1 MHPAN
6 GPGRRGLAVENAN
19 PTRGYDRRV
28 PQLLERTARR
38 LALVGRLA
46 ETWVHRPPSP
56 NRVVLDVTRRCNLRC
71 RMCHTW
77 RAPAKGELTL
87 AEIDALLSALPR
99 LVWLDVTGG
108 EPFVRQDVEELL
120 GLAIERPPALHVLHF
135 QTNGWATDRIV
146 QATAATRARRRGVEL
161 VVTVSIDGPPAV
173 HDHIRGRI
181 GAFERALATLR
192 ALWTLPGVE
201 VHVGTT
207 ITSDNADVVEELGE
221 LLLAAVPGFHAR
233 RWHWNWAQV
242 SRHFYGN
249 EHVRAWPRVPPDELL
264 RTLRRRRGMP
274 KGLVELMEQLYLLHL
289 EFVQRGEPSGI
300 PCQAL
305 RSTVFVSP
313 EGELYPCH
321 LYDRPLGNL
330 REHDLAT
337 LWASE
342 AVAEARRD
350 IEALACGGCFSACEA
365 YPALAGAPVATVRQT
380 ARRVLTLWNEGR
392 APAR

>member
-1 MHPAN
+1 MA
-6 GPGRRGLAVENAN
+6 LL
-19 PTRGYDRRV
+19 DRA
-28 PQLLERTARR
+28 TRR

-77 RAPAKGELTL
+77 RHPGDGELTRD
-87 AEIDALLSALPR
+87 EIETLLGALPR

-108 EPFVRQDVEELL
+108 EPFVRRDIEEIL
-120 GLAIERPPALHVLHF
+120 GLAIEMPAALQVLHF

-146 QATAATRARRRGVEL
+146 HTTAATRARREGVQL
-161 VVTVSIDGPPAV
+161 IVTVSIDGPRAV
-173 HDHIRGRI
+173 HDAIRGRA
-181 GAFERALATLR
+181 GAFDRAIDTLR
-192 ALWTLPGVE
+192 GLWGLPGVE

-207 ITSDNADVVEELGE
+207 ITPDNAEALEELRAE
-221 LLLAAVPGFHAR
+221 LQRAVPRFNPR

-242 SRHFYGN
+242 SAHFYGN
-249 EHVRAWPRVPPDELL
+249 EHLADSADVPPDDRLQRL
-264 RTLRRRRGMP
+264 RASRGVPRGM
-274 KGLVELMEQLYLLHL
+274 VELMEQLYLVNL

-321 LYDRPLGNL
+321 MYDRPLGNL
-330 REHDLAT
+330 REHDLPT
-337 LWASE
+337 LWHSA
-342 AVAEARRD
+342 AVHQARRD
-350 IEALACGGCFSACEA
+350 IERLACGGCFSACEA
-365 YPALAGAPVATVRQT
+365 YPAMAGAPLSTLRQT
-380 ARRVLTLWNEGR
+380 ARRTWKLATRER
-392 APAR
+392 PASR

>member
-1 MHPAN
+1 MSLLDHP
-6 GPGRRGLAVENAN
+6 
-19 PTRGYDRRV
+19 T
-28 PQLLERTARR
+28 RR

-56 NRVVLDVTRRCNLRC
+56 TRVVLDVTRRCNLRC

-77 RAPAKGELTL
+77 RAPSEGELTL
-87 AEIDALLSALPR
+87 SELDALLSSLPR

-108 EPFVRQDVEELL
+108 EPFVRRDAQELL
-120 GLAIERPPALHVLHF
+120 GLAMQRPPALQVLHF

-146 QATAATRARRRGVEL
+146 EATAATRAQRTGVEL
-161 VVTVSIDGPPAV
+161 IVTVSIDGPPSV
-173 HDHIRGRI
+173 HDAIRGRP
-181 GAFERALATLR
+181 GSFERALATLR
-192 ALWTLPGVE
+192 ALWALPGVE

-207 ITSDNADVVEELGE
+207 ITPDNADAIDE
-221 LLLAAVPGFHAR
+221 LLECLLDAVPGFHAR
-233 RWHWNWAQV
+233 RWHFNWAQV

-249 EHVRAWPRVPPDELL
+249 EHVRAWPKVPPAGLL
-264 RTLRRRRGMP
+264 SRLRRRRGP
-274 KGLVELMEQLYLLHL
+274 PTGLVELMEQLYLLHL

-305 RSTVFVSP
+305 RSTLFVSP

-337 LWASE
+337 LWASP
-342 AVAEARRD
+342 AVAAARRD

-380 ARRVLTLWNEGR
+380 ARRALTLWNERR
-392 APAR
+392 AHGPRDEIG

>member
-1 MHPAN
+1 MSLPA
-6 GPGRRGLAVENAN
+6 
-19 PTRGYDRRV
+19 
-28 PQLLERTARR
+28 RTARR

-77 RAPAKGELTL
+77 RAPSAGELTL
-87 AEIDALLSALPR
+87 AEIERLLSSLPR

-108 EPFVRQDVEELL
+108 EPFVRKDAAEVLTA
-120 GLAIERPPALHVLHF
+120 AIERPRALGVLHF

-146 QATAATRARRRGVEL
+146 RATQAVRARRDGVEL
-161 VVTVSIDGPPAV
+161 IVTVSIDGPAAV
-173 HDHIRGRI
+173 HDAMRGRA
-181 GAFERALATLR
+181 GSFDRALATLQG
-192 ALWTLPGVE
+192 LWALPGVE

-207 ITSDNADVVEELGE
+207 ITGDNAHAVESLGAV
-221 LLLAAVPGFHAR
+221 LLAAVPGFHAR

-249 EHVRAWPRVPPDELL
+249 EHLRAAPRVPPGELL
-264 RTLRRRRGMP
+264 SRLRRRRGVP
-274 KGLVELMEQLYLLHL
+274 RGLVELMEQLYLLHL

-321 LYDRPLGNL
+321 LYDRPLGNV

-342 AVAEARRD
+342 AVARARRD

-365 YPALAGAPVATVRQT
+365 YPALAGAPVATARQT
-380 ARRVLTLWNEGR
+380 VRRAATRLHEALAR
-392 APAR
+392 

>member
-1 MHPAN
+1 MAAD
-6 GPGRRGLAVENAN
+6 GRGTIAL
-19 PTRGYDRRV
+19 V
-28 PQLLERTARR
+28 PLLPRAARR

-77 RAPAKGELTL
+77 RAPSEGELTL
-87 AEIDALLSALPR
+87 AEIEGLLSSLPR

-108 EPFVRQDVEELL
+108 EPFVRRDVEEVL
-120 GLAIERPPALHVLHF
+120 GAAIERPPALQVLHF
-135 QTNGWATDRIV
+135 QTNGWATERIV
-146 QATAATRARRRGVEL
+146 QTAAATRARRAGVEL
-161 VVTVSIDGPPAV
+161 IVTVSIDGPAEI
-173 HDHIRGRI
+173 HDAIRGRA

-192 ALWTLPGVE
+192 GLWALPGVE

-207 ITSDNADVVEELGE
+207 ITSDNADAVEELGAI
-221 LLLAAVPGFHAR
+221 LLAAVPGFHAR

-249 EHVRAWPRVPPDELL
+249 EHLRAEPRVPPGDLL
-264 RTLRRRRGMP
+264 QRLRRRRGLPRGM
-274 KGLVELMEQLYLLHL
+274 VELMEQLYLLHL

-305 RSTVFVSP
+305 RSTAFVSP
-313 EGELYPCH
+313 EGVLYPCH
-321 LYDRPLGNL
+321 LYDRPLGSL

-337 LWASE
+337 LWASA

-350 IEALACGGCFSACEA
+350 VEALACGGCFSACEA

-380 ARRVLTLWNEGR
+380 VRRAATLWSETL
-392 APAR
+392 AR

>member
-1 MHPAN
+1 VP
-6 GPGRRGLAVENAN
+6 LF
-19 PTRGYDRRV
+19 DR
-28 PQLLERTARR
+28 TTRR

-77 RAPAKGELTL
+77 RAPSDGELTL
-87 AEIDALLSALPR
+87 AEIERLLSSLPR

-108 EPFVRQDVEELL
+108 EPFVRRDAEELL
-120 GLAIERPPALHVLHF
+120 GAAIERPKALQVLHF
-135 QTNGWATDRIV
+135 QTNGWATERIV
-146 QATAATRARRRGVEL
+146 RAAEAVRARRSGVEL
-161 VVTVSIDGPPAV
+161 IVTVSIDGPPQV
-173 HDHIRGRI
+173 HDAMRGRA
-181 GAFERALATLR
+181 GSFERALATLR
-192 ALWTLPGVE
+192 GLWALPGVE
-201 VHVGTT
+201 THVGTT
-207 ITSDNADVVEELGE
+207 ITGDNADTVDELGE
-221 LLLAAVPGFHAR
+221 RLLEAVPGFDAR
-233 RWHWNWAQV
+233 RWHWNWAQI

-249 EHVRAWPRVPPDELL
+249 EHLRTQPRVPPEGLL
-264 RTLRRRRGMP
+264 QRLRRRRGVP
-274 KGLVELMEQLYLLHL
+274 RGLVELMEQLYLLHL

-313 EGELYPCH
+313 EGVLYPCH
-321 LYDRPLGNL
+321 LYDRPLGSL

-337 LWASE
+337 LWGSA

-380 ARRVLTLWNEGR
+380 VRRAATLWTEAR
-392 APAR
+392 ALAR

>member
-1 MHPAN
+1 MP
-6 GPGRRGLAVENAN
+6 LL
-19 PTRGYDRRV
+19 DRA
-28 PQLLERTARR
+28 TRR

-77 RAPAKGELTL
+77 RAPSDGELTL
-87 AEIDALLSALPR
+87 HEIDALLRGLPR

-108 EPFVRQDVEELL
+108 EPFVRRDIEAVLAA
-120 GLAIERPPALHVLHF
+120 AIERPPALQVLHF

-146 QATAATRARRRGVEL
+146 QATAATRARRAGVEL
-161 VVTVSIDGPPAV
+161 LVTVSIDGPPEI
-173 HDHIRGRI
+173 HDTIRGRV
-181 GAFERALATLR
+181 GAFDRALATLR
-192 ALWTLPGVE
+192 ALWELPGVE

-207 ITSDNADVVEELGE
+207 LTRDNAHVVEDLGARLIE
-221 LLLAAVPGFHAR
+221 AVPGFHAR

-249 EHVRAWPRVPPDELL
+249 EHLRDEPRVPPGELL
-264 RTLRRRRGMP
+264 RTLRRRRGLP
-274 KGLVELMEQLYLLHL
+274 TGLVALMEQLYLMHL

-321 LYDRPLGNL
+321 LYDRPLGSL

-337 LWASE
+337 LWAS
-342 AVAEARRD
+342 AGVAEVRRD

-365 YPALAGAPVATVRQT
+365 YPALAGAPVATARQT
-380 ARRVLTLWNEGR
+380 VRRAFTLLREGR

>member
-1 MHPAN
+1 VAAD
-6 GPGRRGLAVENAN
+6 G
-19 PTRGYDRRV
+19 RGYNRRV
-28 PQLLERTARR
+28 PVLPRTARR
-38 LALVGRLA
+38 LSLVGRLA

-77 RAPAKGELTL
+77 RAPSEGELTL
-87 AEIDALLSALPR
+87 AEIEDLLASLPR

-108 EPFVRQDVEELL
+108 EPFVRGDAEAVLAA
-120 GLAIERPPALHVLHF
+120 AIERPPALQVLHF
-135 QTNGWATDRIV
+135 QTNGWASERIV
-146 QATAATRARRRGVEL
+146 RTTAATRARRAGVEL
-161 VVTVSIDGPPAV
+161 IVTVSIDGPAAV
-173 HDHIRGRI
+173 HDAIRGRA
-181 GAFERALATLR
+181 GAFERALATVR
-192 ALWTLPGVE
+192 GLWPLPGVE

-207 ITSDNADVVEELGE
+207 ITPDNAEVVEELGA
-221 LLLAAVPGFHAR
+221 LLLDAVPGFHAR

-249 EHVRAWPRVPPDELL
+249 EHLRAQPRVPPGDLL
-264 RTLRRRRGMP
+264 QRLRRRRGLPRGM
-274 KGLVELMEQLYLLHL
+274 VELMEQLYLLHL

-313 EGELYPCH
+313 EGVLYPCH
-321 LYDRPLGNL
+321 LYDRPLGSL
-330 REHDLAT
+330 REHDLGT

-342 AVAEARRD
+342 PVAQARRD

-365 YPALAGAPVATVRQT
+365 YPALAGAPGATVRQT
-380 ARRVLTLWNEGR
+380 ARRAATLLREALGR
-392 APAR
+392 

>member
-1 MHPAN
+1 MP
-6 GPGRRGLAVENAN
+6 
-19 PTRGYDRRV
+19 
-28 PQLLERTARR
+28 LLPRAARR

-56 NRVVLDVTRRCNLRC
+56 TRVVLDVTRRCNLRC

-77 RAPAKGELTL
+77 KANSEGELTL
-87 AEIDALLSALPR
+87 AELDGLLSALPR

-108 EPFVRQDVEELL
+108 EPFVRRDAEALL
-120 GLAIERPPALHVLHF
+120 GLAMQRPPALQVLHF
-135 QTNGWATDRIV
+135 QTNGWATERIV
-146 QATAATRARRRGVEL
+146 AATAATRARRAGVEL
-161 VVTVSIDGPPAV
+161 IVTVSIDGPPEV
-173 HDHIRGRI
+173 HDAMRGRA
-181 GAFERALATLR
+181 GSFDRALATLR
-192 ALWTLPGVE
+192 GLWALPGVE
-201 VHVGTT
+201 THVGTT
-207 ITSDNADVVEELGE
+207 LTPDNAHALDELGAR
-221 LLLAAVPGFHAR
+221 LLDAVPGFHAR

-249 EHVRAWPRVPPDELL
+249 EHVRAWPRVAGSELL
-264 RTLRRRRGMP
+264 QGLRRRRGRP
-274 KGLVELMEQLYLLHL
+274 TGLVELMEQLYLLHL

-313 EGELYPCH
+313 EGQLYPCH
-321 LYDRPLGNL
+321 LYDRPLGSV

-337 LWASE
+337 LWASP
-342 AVAEARRD
+342 AVAQARRD

-380 ARRVLTLWNEGR
+380 ARRALTLWSERWSERR
-392 APAR
+392 AAAAR

>member
-1 MHPAN
+1 MP
-6 GPGRRGLAVENAN
+6 PLL
-19 PTRGYDRRV
+19 DRA
-28 PQLLERTARR
+28 TRR

-77 RAPAKGELTL
+77 RAPSEGELTL

-108 EPFVRQDVEELL
+108 EPFVRHDVEQVL
-120 GLAIERPPALHVLHF
+120 GAAIERPPALQVLHF
-135 QTNGWATDRIV
+135 QTNGWATERIV
-146 QATAATRARRRGVEL
+146 RATAATRARRRGVEL
-161 VVTVSIDGPPAV
+161 LVTVSIDGPPEV
-173 HDHIRGRI
+173 HDAIRGRA
-181 GAFERALATLR
+181 GAFDRALATVR
-192 ALWTLPGVE
+192 ALWALPGVE

-207 ITSDNADVVEELGE
+207 ITNDNAAVVEELGAR
-221 LLLAAVPGFHAR
+221 LLDAVPGFHAR

-249 EHVRAWPRVPPDELL
+249 EHLRAAPRVPPGELL
-264 RTLRRRRGMP
+264 QRLRQRRGLP
-274 KGLVELMEQLYLLHL
+274 GGLVELMEQLYLLHL

-330 REHDLAT
+330 REHDMAT
-337 LWASE
+337 LWGSPR
-342 AVAEARRD
+342 VAAARRD
-350 IEALACGGCFSACEA
+350 IESLACGGCFSACEA

-380 ARRVLTLWNEGR
+380 VRRAVTLWSEAR
-392 APAR
+392 ARGT

>member
-1 MHPAN
+1 M
-6 GPGRRGLAVENAN
+6 LL
-19 PTRGYDRRV
+19 DRA
-28 PQLLERTARR
+28 TRR

-77 RAPAKGELTL
+77 RAPSEGELGL
-87 AEIDALLSALPR
+87 DEIDALLSALPR

-108 EPFVRQDVEELL
+108 EPFVRRDAAQLL
-120 GLAIERPPALHVLHF
+120 GLAIERPPALQVLHF
-135 QTNGWATDRIV
+135 QTNGWATERV
-146 QATAATRARRRGVEL
+146 VEATAATRARRAGVEL
-161 VVTVSIDGPPAV
+161 IVTVSIDGPPAI
-173 HDHIRGRI
+173 HDAIRGRA
-181 GAFERALATLR
+181 GAFVRALATLR
-192 ALWTLPGVE
+192 SLWSMPGVE

-207 ITSDNADVVEELGE
+207 ITADNVDALDELGTR
-221 LLLAAVPGFHAR
+221 LLDALPDFHAR
-233 RWHWNWAQV
+233 RWHLNWAQV
-242 SRHFYGN
+242 SAHFYGN
-249 EHVRAWPRVPPDELL
+249 EHLASEPRPAPGELI
-264 RTLRRRRGMP
+264 RRLRRRRGVP
-274 KGLVELMEQLYLLHL
+274 TGLVELMEQLYLLNL
-289 EFVQRGEPSGI
+289 EPFLRGEPSRI

-337 LWASE
+337 LWESA

-365 YPALAGAPVATVRQT
+365 YPAMAGAPLTTLRQSLRHGLALWAE
-380 ARRVLTLWNEGR
+380 AR
-392 APAR
+392 AARG

>member
-1 MHPAN
+1 VP
-6 GPGRRGLAVENAN
+6 LF
-19 PTRGYDRRV
+19 DRA
-28 PQLLERTARR
+28 ARR

-77 RAPAKGELTL
+77 RAPSEGELTL
-87 AEIDALLSALPR
+87 AEIERLLSSLPR

-108 EPFVRQDVEELL
+108 EPFVRRDVEDVL
-120 GLAIERPPALHVLHF
+120 GAAIERPPALQVLHF
-135 QTNGWATDRIV
+135 QTNGWASERIV
-146 QATAATRARRRGVEL
+146 RATERVRARRSGVEL
-161 VVTVSIDGPPAV
+161 IVTVSIDGPAEV
-173 HDHIRGRI
+173 HDAIRGRT
-181 GAFERALATLR
+181 GAFERAMATLR
-192 ALWTLPGVE
+192 ELWALPGVE
-201 VHVGTT
+201 THVGTT
-207 ITSDNADVVEELGE
+207 ITSDSAATVEELGE
-221 LLLAAVPGFHAR
+221 ILLAAVPGFDAR

-249 EHVRAWPRVPPDELL
+249 EHLRAEPRVPPGDLL
-264 RTLRRRRGMP
+264 ARLRQRRGVPRGM
-274 KGLVELMEQLYLLHL
+274 VELMEQLYLLHL

-313 EGELYPCH
+313 EGVLYPCH
-321 LYDRPLGNL
+321 LYDRPLGSL
-330 REHDLAT
+330 REHELAE
-337 LWASE
+337 LWGSS

-365 YPALAGAPVATVRQT
+365 YPALAGAPVATVKQSV
-380 ARRVLTLWNEGR
+380 RRVATLWSE
-392 APAR
+392 ALAR